1 MIPDMVGTVTASAQ
15 DNLTQSRIQALE
27 AVMKQGDLKKAS
39 REFEA
44 YFISY
49 LLKVMRETV
58 PKSTLTQNRMGET
71 FQSFYDEA
79 IGKQAAEAGGIGL
92 ARLIETSLQYSQLSQ
107 VLDRETVEH
116 PSKVLTDSNRKER

>member
-1 MIPDMVGTVTASAQ
+1 
-15 DNLTQSRIQALE
+15 
-27 AVMKQGDLKKAS
+27 MKQGDLKKAS

-44 YFISY
+44 YFLSY

-71 FQSFYDEA
+71 FLSFYDEA

-107 VLDRETVEH
+107 VLDREAVEH